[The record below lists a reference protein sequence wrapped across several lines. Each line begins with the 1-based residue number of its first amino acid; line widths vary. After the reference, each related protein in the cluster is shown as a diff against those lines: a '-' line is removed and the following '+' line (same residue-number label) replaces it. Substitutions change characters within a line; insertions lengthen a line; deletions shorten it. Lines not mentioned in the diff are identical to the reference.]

1 MTINSLTRLD
11 TATTNPR
18 HTTAVVAGL
27 FFLLTEVGAIVGLA
41 LYDPILNGS
50 DYVNGPGADN
60 QILLGA
66 LFEVFLVVSAVGT
79 AVTLYPI
86 LKRQNEGMALAFVMA
101 RLLETVAIMI
111 GILSLLT
118 VVTLRGQYDG
128 SGDAD
133 SGALSSI
140 ESALV
145 ALHDWTFLLGPN
157 FALGVASVL
166 LAYLMYSS
174 SLIPRQIAVLGLVGG
189 VLILGSAV
197 AVMFGAYEQTSTPG
211 LVVALPVFA
220 WELALA
226 GWLIAKGFR
235 SVSILNDPA
244 GDWGAKAP

>member
-18 HTTAVVAGL
+18 RTTAVVAGL

-101 RLLETVAIMI
+101 RLLGLAT
-111 GILSLLT
+111 LT
-118 VVTLRGQYDG
+118 P
-128 SGDAD
+128 
-133 SGALSSI
+133 
-140 ESALV
+140 E
-145 ALHDWTFLLGPN
+145 HFP
-157 FALGVASVL
+157 ASN
-166 LAYLMYSS
+166 
-174 SLIPRQIAVLGLVGG
+174 PR
-189 VLILGSAV
+189 
-197 AVMFGAYEQTSTPG
+197 
-211 LVVALPVFA
+211 
-220 WELALA
+220 
-226 GWLIAKGFR
+226 
-235 SVSILNDPA
+235 
-244 GDWGAKAP
+244 

>member
-1 MTINSLTRLD
+1 M
-11 TATTNPR
+11 
-18 HTTAVVAGL
+18 
-27 FFLLTEVGAIVGLA
+27 
-41 LYDPILNGS
+41 
-50 DYVNGPGADN
+50 
-60 QILLGA
+60 
-66 LFEVFLVVSAVGT
+66 
-79 AVTLYPI
+79 
-86 LKRQNEGMALAFVMA
+86 
-101 RLLETVAIMI
+101 
-111 GILSLLT
+111 
-118 VVTLRGQYDG
+118 
-128 SGDAD
+128 
-133 SGALSSI
+133 
-140 ESALV
+140 
-145 ALHDWTFLLGPN
+145 HDWTFLLGPN